1 MYCVTIAKLSGPEN
15 KTWAGFNMLSQ
26 LLLEGDVIRE
36 VESYNGTFKPIEKG
50 ELAIIE
56 TDWNNFRILIQYRR
70 IN

>member
-1 MYCVTIAKLSGPEN
+1 MYCVTIAKLSDSN
-15 KTWAGFNMLSQ
+15 VWAGFSMLSQ
-26 LLLEGDVIRE
+26 LLLEGDVIRK

-56 TDWNNFRILIQYRR
+56 TDWNHFRILIQYRR